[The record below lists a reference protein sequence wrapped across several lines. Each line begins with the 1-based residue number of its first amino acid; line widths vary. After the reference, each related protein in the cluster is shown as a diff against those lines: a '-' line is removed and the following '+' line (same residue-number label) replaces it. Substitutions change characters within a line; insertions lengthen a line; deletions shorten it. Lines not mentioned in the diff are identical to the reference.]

1 MIFWKGTIMYNKF
14 IHLLDNAKSRVA
26 EDRSIDAKQTTE
38 HFNQTLT
45 IYQNKK
51 DIDKYSSDHPNT

>member
-1 MIFWKGTIMYNKF
+1 MYNKF